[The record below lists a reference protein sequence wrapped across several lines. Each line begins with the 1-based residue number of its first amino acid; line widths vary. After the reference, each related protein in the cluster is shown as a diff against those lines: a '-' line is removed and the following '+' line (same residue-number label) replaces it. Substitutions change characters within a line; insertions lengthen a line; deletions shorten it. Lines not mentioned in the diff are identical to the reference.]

1 MKQLPQN
8 VKLQRSNTGE
18 RQRTKSHRRDS
29 HPFDSNTTSD
39 KLSATLKNY
48 ESFHSFDDNEPSPP
62 DQPHQPPPS
71 QTPGQPEI
79 QGPNTSSRRP
89 RRRAS
94 SPPANVPVRP
104 VIERFPPEEE
114 ASLLAESNS
123 LKGSANTLFGT
134 GSFHNAIQTYDK
146 ALASCPNYL
155 DFELSVLRSNIA
167 ACYLKLEEWKDA
179 VESATKGIEGLER
192 LEPLPKVAKKPKA
205 KAAASGQ
212 PVIEEPTPDAV
223 DQVEE
228 VDDDLEARIAA
239 LQASGHTLDEVRKL
253 QVKLLTRRA
262 KANTTLGTWAALQ
275 AADEDYATLL
285 HATMQSSMSATD
297 RRQTIASAQ
306 ALTPKLKAAQEN
318 EVAEMMGKLKG
329 LGNSLLGNFGLS
341 TDNFQFIKDEKS
353 GGYSMNFE
361 QNPKK

>member
-1 MKQLPQN
+1 M
-8 VKLQRSNTGE
+8 
-18 RQRTKSHRRDS
+18 TKPEDDHFSDS
-29 HPFDSNTTSD
+29 D
-39 KLSATLKNY
+39 

-62 DQPHQPPPS
+62 DQPHQPPPF
-71 QTPGQPEI
+71 QTPGQPDN
-79 QGPNTSSRRP
+79 QDPKTSSRRP

-134 GSFHNAIQTYDK
+134 GSFQNAIQTYDK

-179 VESATKGIEGLER
+179 VESATKGIE
-192 LEPLPKVAKKPKA
+192 
-205 KAAASGQ
+205 
-212 PVIEEPTPDAV
+212 VIEEPTSDQV

-341 TDNFQFIKDEKS
+341 TDNFQFIKDEKT

-361 QNPKK
+361 NNPKKQ

>member
-1 MKQLPQN
+1 MAMPEDDHF
-8 VKLQRSNTGE
+8 S
-18 RQRTKSHRRDS
+18 DS
-29 HPFDSNTTSD
+29 D
-39 KLSATLKNY
+39 

-71 QTPGQPEI
+71 QTPGQPET
-79 QGPNTSSRRP
+79 QNSNTSSRRP
-89 RRRAS
+89 KRRAS
-94 SPPANVPVRP
+94 SPPAKVPVRP
-104 VIERFPPEEE
+104 VIERFPSEEE

-134 GSFHNAIQTYDK
+134 GSFQNAIQTYDK

-179 VESATKGIEGLER
+179 VESATKGVECLER

-205 KAAASGQ
+205 KASATNEQ
-212 PVIEEPTPDAV
+212 PVIEEPTPDEV

-341 TDNFQFIKDEKS
+341 TDNFQFIKDEKT
-353 GGYSMNFE
+353 GGYSMNFD
-361 QNPKK
+361 QSAGKNKTKTDSLVT